1 MAMGN
6 NPMKTKPMFNRIE
19 NLSRTLNQLRS
30 MVIDQ
35 VQDDDTAADLCDVID
50 YCITMTDRCMTSIR
64 QGDES

>member
-1 MAMGN
+1 
-6 NPMKTKPMFNRIE
+6 MKTNPMFNRIE

-35 VQDDDTAADLCDVID
+35 VEHEDTAADLCDAID
-50 YCITMTDRCMTSIR
+50 YCITTTDRCMTSIR